1 MLRDKVQALS
11 DQFFEEN
18 TSLFLLDM
26 KIGADNRI
34 SITIDGDQGV
44 TLNDCVALSRHIEHQ
59 LDREEEDFALEVASA
74 GATTPIVNP
83 RQYKKNL
90 GRTLKVKTESDTLEG
105 ELTQVDENGIR
116 LKWSARESK
125 PVGKGKITVVKEET
139 IPYTDIVEAKVMI
152 IF

>member
-1 MLRDKVQALS
+1 MQALS